1 MSHAMSEFAG
11 KTVLI
16 TGATSGIGLATAMA
30 FWRLGATVGVN
41 HLHDEAGFQQLQS
54 QVGEGGDRLISLP
67 ADVSDSA
74 AVTHMVESLVAQ
86 TGRIDVLVNNAGV
99 SRIKPFLETSEAD
112 WDFLINTD
120 LKSVFLCSR
129 AALPHVIQA
138 GGAVVNVASELAL
151 TGRACFAPYTAAKGG
166 IISLTRSLALEFAP
180 TVRVNAIA
188 PGPTATPLLEAENAT
203 PGHEEPVDAIP
214 LGRVATPEEIA
225 ESIVFL
231 ASDKAAYYCGAV
243 LSPNG
248 GTVMH

>member
-1 MSHAMSEFAG
+1 MSDFTG

-16 TGATSGIGLATAMA
+16 TGASSGIGFASALA
-30 FWRLGATVGVN
+30 FLRSGATVAAN
-41 HLHDEAGFQQLQS
+41 HLHDEAGFQRLQS
-54 QVGEGGDRLISLP
+54 AACESAGRLLSMP
-67 ADVSDSA
+67 ADVSDGV
-74 AVTHMVESLVAQ
+74 AVEEMVEAVVAR

-99 SRIKPFLETSEAD
+99 SRIKPFLDTDESD
-112 WDFLINTD
+112 WDFILNTD

-129 AALPHVIQA
+129 AVMPHLLQS
-138 GGAVVNVASELAL
+138 GGAIVNVASELAL
-151 TGRACFAPYTAAKGG
+151 TGRPGFAPYTAAKGG

-188 PGPTATPLLEAENAT
+188 PGPTSTPLLEAENAT
-203 PGHEEPVDAIP
+203 PGHEEPVELIP
-214 LGRVATPEEIA
+214 LGRIANPEEIA

-231 ASDKAAYYCGAV
+231 ASDKATYYCGAV